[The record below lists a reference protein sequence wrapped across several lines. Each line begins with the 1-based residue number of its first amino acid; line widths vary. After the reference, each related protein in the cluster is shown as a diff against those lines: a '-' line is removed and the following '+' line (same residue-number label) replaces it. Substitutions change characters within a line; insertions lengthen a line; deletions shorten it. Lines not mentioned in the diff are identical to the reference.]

1 MTTPAL
7 IDSTTPAT
15 PILDDEIASV
25 GDWRE
30 LLTLQDR
37 RLARLALENC
47 ELRARL
53 SRLAP
58 LLAYW
63 PEYDR
68 WAAAAREYGANRKQ
82 RGGR

>member
-1 MTTPAL
+1 MNAPAVNTTR
-7 IDSTTPAT
+7 AT
-15 PILDDEIASV
+15 PILDDDIASV

-30 LLTLQDR
+30 MLVLSDMR
-37 RLARLALENC
+37 CARLVRENC
-47 ELRARL
+47 ELRAWL

-58 LLAYW
+58 LLPDW
-63 PEYDR
+63 KEYDG